1 VRYNFSTVNRRACGV
16 QFSTE
21 SVVITV
27 LAMVSFSMR
36 VRGRAHLLK
45 IRLSQRWLVR
55 RQCVVCG
62 TAAGKQNEGDENRQ
76 QD

>member
-1 VRYNFSTVNRRACGV
+1 MNRRTRSV

-27 LAMVSFSMR
+27 LAMVRFSMR
-36 VRGRAHLLK
+36 VSSGPHLLK
-45 IRLSQRWLVR
+45 ICLRQRRLVSRQR
-55 RQCVVCG
+55 VVVSG
-62 TAAGKQNEGDENRQ
+62 AAAGKENKGDENRQ

>member
-1 VRYNFSTVNRRACGV
+1 V

-27 LAMVSFSMR
+27 LSMVGFSMR
-36 VRGRAHLLK
+36 VSSRAHLLK
-45 IRLSQRWLVR
+45 IRFRQRRLVS
-55 RQCVVCG
+55 RQCVMVCG
-62 TAAGKQNEGDENRQ
+62 AAARKENEGDENRQ

>member
-1 VRYNFSTVNRRACGV
+1 M

-27 LAMVSFSMR
+27 LAMVRFSMR
-36 VRGRAHLLK
+36 VRSRPHLLE
-45 IRLSQRWLVR
+45 IRLRQRRFVS
-55 RQCVVCG
+55 RQCVMLCG
-62 TAAGKQNEGDENRQ
+62 AATRKENKGNEDRQ